1 MIKSSNG
8 YGMYRGNILNQVHDI
23 QVKLTV
29 RQNIRRHG
37 PLVCMLMSF
46 RVMLLACFEV
56 LCWTC
61 FSKTGTISATAGGLF
76 SCSAKV

>member
-61 FSKTGTISATAGGLF
+61 FSKTRTISATAGGLF

>member
-1 MIKSSNG
+1 MIKSAID
-8 YGMYRGNILNQVHDI
+8 YGMYRGNIVNQVHDI

-29 RQNIRRHG
+29 EQNVRRHG
-37 PLVCMLMSF
+37 PLICMLMSL
-46 RVMLLACFEV
+46 RVIMLACFEV

-76 SCSAKV
+76 FCSTEV